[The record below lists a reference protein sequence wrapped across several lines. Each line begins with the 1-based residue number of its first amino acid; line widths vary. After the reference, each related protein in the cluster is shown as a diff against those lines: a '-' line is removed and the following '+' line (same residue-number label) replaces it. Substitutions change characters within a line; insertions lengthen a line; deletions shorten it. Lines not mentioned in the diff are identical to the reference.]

1 MNWQQQAPPASSGAP
16 GRVILL
22 EAEPGLSRRAVMR
35 QWLDEAQA
43 DGATTWL
50 LSCDFEEG
58 GVWAG
63 VSDLLQDLLPRIEES
78 APDLVLGHGYEL
90 TMALPHLS
98 GRIPVRHPLTES
110 SPVKEKVRNYP
121 IDRAY
126 RVVHGLI
133 NLLAEYR
140 LRLGGG
146 PWVIACD
153 HFDAAGSIATRFFTE
168 LMRRRGRQL
177 QLTLL
182 IAAAPSEG
190 EALLGR
196 FESEHVGPAVRLD
209 LPRDAPA
216 PFDAEEAARLAQE
229 LEDGVGDQL
238 TAVAARLPQLIRYN
252 LMAGRDE
259 RALRWQA
266 MALGL
271 NNHFGFYE
279 DALRYSEPVAA
290 RLDLLCGDDEAVRWN
305 LVGNLFGC
313 YVAVGDS
320 ARAYQVVLD
329 EALSKL
335 KNLGE
340 RVKVYYVMGMLYAR
354 YLPALDFDKASSYLE
369 RGLRDIPLTDLPP
382 EERYFYTAFMMNG
395 LALVRHRQKRL
406 EEAVELCRSASAL
419 LDEHLSPDRHRLHRS
434 VLQYNIAQV
443 YTFTGRFD
451 DAISY
456 YTAAM
461 EMDPNYSEYY
471 NERGSVYLK
480 RGNLDEALRDFLKAV
495 ELSPPY
501 PEVLT
506 NLGQCHQLMG
516 GLEEAVEAYSVS
528 LDLLPTQ
535 GLALLGRAQAFE
547 ALGRLHDALADYS
560 SSLAADPNQPLVLSN
575 RAVLYYETG
584 DIPRALDDL
593 NRAVTLSPRTA
604 DLFQNRA
611 VALIDLGRFEE
622 AASDLRT
629 YLRLSP
635 EAEDRG
641 EVEDKLAALQAR
653 AIPA

>member
-1 MNWQQQAPPASSGAP
+1 
-16 GRVILL
+16 
-22 EAEPGLSRRAVMR
+22 
-35 QWLDEAQA
+35 
-43 DGATTWL
+43 
-50 LSCDFEEG
+50 
-58 GVWAG
+58 
-63 VSDLLQDLLPRIEES
+63 
-78 APDLVLGHGYEL
+78 
-90 TMALPHLS
+90 
-98 GRIPVRHPLTES
+98 VRHPLTES

-133 NLLAEYR
+133 NLLAEWHR
-140 LRLGGG
+140 QSGGG

-153 HFDAAGSIATRFFTE
+153 HFDGAGAMATRFFTE

-177 QLTLL
+177 QMTLL
-182 IAAAPSEG
+182 IATAPAAG
-190 EALLGR
+190 EAAAAR
-196 FESEHVGPAVRLD
+196 FESEHVGSAVRLH
-209 LPRDAPA
+209 LPPDAPA
-216 PFDAEEAARLAQE
+216 PLDAEEAARMAQE
-229 LEDGVGDQL
+229 LEDGVGEKL
-238 TAVAARLPQLIRYN
+238 SAVSARLPQLIRYN
-252 LMAGRDE
+252 LLAGRPK
-259 RALRWQA
+259 RALKWQA

-290 RLDLLCGDDEAVRWN
+290 HLDLLGGDDEAVRWN

-320 ARAYQVVLD
+320 ARAYQVVVD

-369 RGLRDIPLTDLPP
+369 QGLRDIPLTDLPP
-382 EERYFYTAFMMNG
+382 DERYFYTAFMMNG

-419 LDEHLSPDRHRLHRS
+419 LDEHLRPDQHRLHRS

-443 YTFTGRFD
+443 YTFTGRYD
-451 DAISY
+451 DAVSY

-480 RGNLDEALRDFLKAV
+480 QEKLDKALQDFLNAV

-506 NLGQCHQLMG
+506 NLGQCFQLMG
-516 GLEEAVEAYSVS
+516 RLEEAVGAYSVS
-528 LDLLPTQ
+528 LDLVPTQ

-547 ALGRLHDALADYS
+547 ALGQLTEALADYS
-560 SSLAADPNQPLVLSN
+560 SSLAVDPDQPLALSN
-575 RAVLYYETG
+575 RAVLYYELG

-593 NRAVTLSPRTA
+593 NRAVALSPQTA
-604 DLFQNRA
+604 ELFQNRA

-622 AASDLRT
+622 ATSDLWT

-641 EVEDKLAALQAR
+641 EVEGKLAGLQAR